1 MDINQD
7 RLWSDIQELGRIGR
21 SPDGGITRLAF
32 TPQDRQA
39 QDWLEARMR
48 DAGLAVRE
56 DAAGNLIGELCGSRP
71 EKPCVKCGSHYDTV
85 PGGGQFDGT
94 LGILSAL
101 EAVRRIRE
109 QGTVTERTIRLAAFK
124 DEEGSRFG
132 YGTLRDLRPWI
143 RMESPWNRPWLI
155 TGAGPAG
162 WLPVRWRTWGRI
174 WSFTSSRERC
184 WRTMG
189 RPSAL

>member
-7 RLWSDIQELGRIGR
+7 RLWWDIQELGRIGR

-71 EKPCVKCGSHYDTV
+71 EKPCVMCGSHYDTV

-132 YGTLRDLRPWI
+132 YGMVGSKSICGILDPEGL
-143 RMESPWNRPWLI
+143 
-155 TGAGPAG
+155 
-162 WLPVRWRTWGRI
+162 
-174 WSFTSSRERC
+174 TSVDKDGIS
-184 WRTMG
+184 
-189 RPSAL
+189 L